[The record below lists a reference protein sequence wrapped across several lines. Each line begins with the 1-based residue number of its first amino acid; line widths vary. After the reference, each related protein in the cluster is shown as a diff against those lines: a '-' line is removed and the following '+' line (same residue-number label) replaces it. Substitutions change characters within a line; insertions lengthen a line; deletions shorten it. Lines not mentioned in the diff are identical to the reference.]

1 MDMRTVGKTYAAT
14 KFNFTHFVIGV
25 IIGLVIFALWLN
37 FYGGIQVIK
46 GIFPMGIR

>member
-1 MDMRTVGKTYAAT
+1 MDMRTVGKAYAAT
-14 KFNFTHFVIGV
+14 EFNFTHFVIGV

-37 FYGGIQVIK
+37 FYGGVHVLE